1 MTGLAH
7 LKKIKKVL
15 KNMKYKIR
23 TIPDK
28 IRPCV
33 HVWVFPCS
41 LLLICEELWQIIFF
55 LILVIFCE
63 EIYFNNVFYNFLPY
77 IHKNQMAFSA
87 IQRYLNLQ
95 YHKGKYKLIITAHY
109 SGKKGGNAHIAINQ
123 CWKYTILGQF
133 LVRCYQSFFFLL

>member
-1 MTGLAH
+1 M
-7 LKKIKKVL
+7 
-15 KNMKYKIR
+15 
-23 TIPDK
+23 
-28 IRPCV
+28 
-33 HVWVFPCS
+33 
-41 LLLICEELWQIIFF
+41 
-55 LILVIFCE
+55 VIFCE

-133 LVRCYQSFFFLL
+133 LVRCYQSFFFSSCNMSNNKSQQITTLCTGRWEHSLTALLLFFVRHGMVRLWSSSCRPRVTPYR